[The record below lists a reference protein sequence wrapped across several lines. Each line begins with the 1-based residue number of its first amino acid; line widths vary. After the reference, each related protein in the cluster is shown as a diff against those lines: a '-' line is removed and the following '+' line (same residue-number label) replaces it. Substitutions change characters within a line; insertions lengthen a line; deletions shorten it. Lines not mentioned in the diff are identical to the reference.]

1 MNLPPDRGR
10 DQKEVNPWEEFPALN
25 GSNEAISKSTG
36 AASVAPVGAAQA
48 APIPT
53 YSESLRSNVKFDQRL
68 KRNVLEICLE
78 KAERETEIILN
89 GDTIAR
95 VLRSLK
101 MSIETELEG
110 VQVQYGRVPMI
121 HAWCKPHVNLEKF
134 CTEVNIKISNGLSTG
149 HIRPAGRRDVLLT
162 IQGLNFNTPDGLV
175 QEYITKFGGKLMDQ
189 NVIYKEYRE
198 GILVGKYTGD
208 RQYRV
213 IFEEDAR
220 KMGTFHF
227 LDGARVKI
235 FYRGNTT
242 TCGRCH
248 KSRTG
253 CKGEGLAKA
262 CMEKGGE
269 RVSLF
274 EHMKTVWSQIG
285 FKPTTFELPEEEEDT
300 GGKKEGD
307 KLITKATK
315 KPRNDPNLAHIKENV
330 SGIKINNFPP
340 EISEA
345 EILEFVKKEIK
356 SDLDTVNFTIHP
368 AKSGTRKG
376 TKVEIFSGLDKDSI
390 EAAITKIDKNATGKN
405 SSFGRPL
412 YCSIIK
418 RITPEKPPEGS
429 SNTEEEDQIKT
440 KNQRKKDLVSSEL
453 TQQTIPG
460 LFMNQTPG
468 RRLLERPE
476 TEPKTPD
483 QIIRSMTDHV
493 SIDFPEISP
502 HYTPVLELKPKNIN
516 DELTEA
522 LKSSENSVKN
532 VIKSFD
538 WNETHEEFKN
548 DKIDEEGP
556 ESRKNKK
563 CQNESPADPRES
575 AKSAKVSNIPVKNK
589 TKSK

>member
-1 MNLPPDRGR
+1 MNPPVEPPDRGR
-10 DQKEVNPWEEFPALN
+10 GQKADNLWEEFPALN
-25 GSNEAISKSTG
+25 GSNEETSKPPG
-36 AASVAPVGAAQA
+36 AASVAPATGAAQA
-48 APIPT
+48 APT
-53 YSESLRSNVKFDQRL
+53 YSESLKSNVKFDQRL

-78 KAERETEIILN
+78 KAERDTEIILN

-248 KSRTG
+248 KSREG
-253 CKGEGLAKA
+253 CKGEGIAKV

-274 EHMKTVWSQIG
+274 EHMKTVWSHIG
-285 FKPTTFELPEEEEDT
+285 FKPTTFELPEEEEDA

-307 KLITKATK
+307 RLITKPAK
-315 KPRNDPNLAHIKENV
+315 KISNDPNLAQIGENI

-345 EILEFVKKEIK
+345 EVLKFVKTEIK
-356 SDLDTVNFTIHP
+356 SDLEIVNFTIHP

-376 TKVEIFSGLDKDSI
+376 TKVEIFSGLNKESI
-390 EAAITKIDKNATGKN
+390 EAAIARIDKNATGKN

-412 YCSIIK
+412 YCTTIK
-418 RITPEKPPEGS
+418 CITPEKYPEGN
-429 SNTEEEDQIKT
+429 SNTEEEQQVKT
-440 KNQRKKDLVSSEL
+440 KTRRKKYLDSH
-453 TQQTIPG
+453 
-460 LFMNQTPG
+460 QTPG
-468 RRLLERPE
+468 RRLLEKSE

-493 SIDFPEISP
+493 LIDFPEISP
-502 HYTPVLELKPKNIN
+502 HHTPVTELKPKNIN

-522 LKSSENSVKN
+522 LESSENSVEN
-532 VIKSFD
+532 IIKSFD
-538 WNETHEEFKN
+538 WNETHEEVK
-548 DKIDEEGP
+548 DDESDEGS

-563 CQNESPADPRES
+563 CQNESPADLRES
-575 AKSAKVSNIPVKNK
+575 VKSAKISNIPVKNK